1 MDSVILKIVPRGTVM
16 RIQNKINYF
25 GVRESIGVSEFL
37 VLRIFLVIGV
47 FLVSCVWFKYGLLVA
62 PFLAIGTYWLMEY
75 LVLDWQIKKRAKT
88 LEKEAL
94 FFFEVLTLTLE
105 GGRNLKRALSLTVS
119 NIDSEIALEFKK
131 TLEEIEYGKS
141 LNESL
146 KAMKKRIPSDTI
158 NNAIL
163 NMIGSNTFGNSI
175 TSSMYNQIEYLR
187 NKQMLDIKAEINKLP
202 MKVSIISVVFF
213 VPIMLLIILAPV
225 LINYLMK

>member
-1 MDSVILKIVPRGTVM
+1 M
-16 RIQNKINYF
+16 
-25 GVRESIGVSEFL
+25 
-37 VLRIFLVIGV
+37 
-47 FLVSCVWFKYGLLVA
+47 
-62 PFLAIGTYWLMEY
+62 
-75 LVLDWQIKKRAKT
+75 LDWQIKKRVKT